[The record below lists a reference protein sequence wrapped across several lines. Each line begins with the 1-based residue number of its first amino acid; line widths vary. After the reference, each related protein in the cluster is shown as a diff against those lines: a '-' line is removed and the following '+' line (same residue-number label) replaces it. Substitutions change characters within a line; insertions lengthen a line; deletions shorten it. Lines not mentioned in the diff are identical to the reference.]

1 MPAESGW
8 YHVGS
13 YLRPCSNAV
22 DEGFFI
28 IFITRKR
35 RDDMKITGAEAII
48 KALELENTDIIF
60 GYPGAAISPFYDA
73 LLNSRIKHI
82 LTRHEQGAAHAANG
96 YARVTGK
103 PGVCVSTSGPGATN
117 LITGIANAYMD
128 SIPII
133 AITGQVKRDM
143 IGTDAFQEADIT
155 GATAPFT
162 KHSYLVKTADEL
174 PRIIKEAFHIASTGR
189 PGPVVIDIPID
200 VQTSTFE
207 YKVPQ
212 TVEIKGYKP
221 TVKGHPMQIRK
232 AAAALEEAKR
242 PVICAGGGVIAAN
255 AAGEMVELAVKRNIP
270 VVTTLMGIGAI
281 PSAHP
286 LHFGMVGTHGSNT
299 ANHALHHAD
308 LVMILGARVGDRAIG
323 AASTLGKKARIIHID
338 VDPAE
343 IGKNIDVS
351 IPLVGDLKLTLR
363 EMLEYVSPSDGR
375 EWLDEVT
382 DRRLKAR
389 EKAAASADKHEGTG
403 FIDPRKLLSLLAD
416 YLPEEAVVA
425 TEVGQNQIW
434 AANNF
439 KVRMPKT
446 FITSGG
452 LGTMGYGLPAAI
464 GAKVGKPDVPVVVI
478 SGDGSFQMSMQELG
492 TMKQHNIDVKIVL
505 FNNCRLGMV
514 RELQFTKHE
523 GRYSQVCLD
532 TNPDF
537 VALAAAYGFKGE
549 RISSSAQIESALE
562 RMASAKGPYLLECMV
577 DPMEPTL

>member
-1 MPAESGW
+1 
-8 YHVGS
+8 
-13 YLRPCSNAV
+13 
-22 DEGFFI
+22 
-28 IFITRKR
+28 
-35 RDDMKITGAEAII
+35 MKMTGAEAII
-48 KALELENTDIIF
+48 KALELENTDTIF

-73 LLNSRIKHI
+73 LLSSGIKHI

-96 YARVTGK
+96 YARVTGR

-162 KHSYLVKTADEL
+162 KHSYLVKKAEDL
-174 PRIIKEAFHIASTGR
+174 PRIIKEAFHIAATGR

-200 VQTSTFE
+200 VQTTTFDFIS
-207 YKVPQ
+207 PQ
-212 TVEIKGYKP
+212 TVDIKGYKP
-221 TVKGHPMQIRK
+221 TVKGHPMQVRK

-255 AAGEMVELAVKRNIP
+255 ATDEMLELAMKRNIP

-281 PSAHP
+281 PSTHP
-286 LHFGMVGTHGSNT
+286 LHFGMVGTHGSQT

-308 LVMILGARVGDRAIG
+308 LVLILGARVGDRAIG
-323 AASTLGKKARIIHID
+323 AASALGKKARIIHID
-338 VDPAE
+338 IDPAE

-351 IPLVGDLKLTLR
+351 IPLVGDLKLTLKD
-363 EMLEYVSPSDGR
+363 MLEYVKSSDDR
-375 EWLDEVT
+375 EWLCEVT
-382 DRRLKAR
+382 EKKQKVM
-389 EKAAASADKHEGTG
+389 EKAVAGQDKRTDPG
-403 FIDPRKLLSLLAD
+403 FIDPRYLLSQMAD
-416 YLPEEAVVA
+416 FLPEDAVLA

-434 AANNF
+434 AANNYQI
-439 KVRMPKT
+439 RRPKT

-464 GAKVGKPDVPVVVI
+464 GAKVGKQDVPVVVV

-492 TMKQHNIDVKIVL
+492 TMKQYDIDVKIVL

-514 RELQFTKHE
+514 RELQLTKHG

-532 TNPDF
+532 RNPDF
-537 VALAAAYGFKGE
+537 VAIAAAYGFRGE
-549 RISSSAQIESALE
+549 KISSNDQVRSALE
-562 RMASAKGPYLLECMV
+562 RMTSERGPYLLECMV
-577 DPMEPTL
+577 DPMEPTLR

>member
-1 MPAESGW
+1 
-8 YHVGS
+8 
-13 YLRPCSNAV
+13 
-22 DEGFFI
+22 
-28 IFITRKR
+28 
-35 RDDMKITGAEAII
+35 
-48 KALELENTDIIF
+48 
-60 GYPGAAISPFYDA
+60 
-73 LLNSRIKHI
+73 
-82 LTRHEQGAAHAANG
+82 
-96 YARVTGK
+96 
-103 PGVCVSTSGPGATN
+103 
-117 LITGIANAYMD
+117 
-128 SIPII
+128 
-133 AITGQVKRDM
+133 
-143 IGTDAFQEADIT
+143 
-155 GATAPFT
+155 
-162 KHSYLVKTADEL
+162 
-174 PRIIKEAFHIASTGR
+174 
-189 PGPVVIDIPID
+189 
-200 VQTSTFE
+200 
-207 YKVPQ
+207 
-212 TVEIKGYKP
+212 
-221 TVKGHPMQIRK
+221 
-232 AAAALEEAKR
+232 
-242 PVICAGGGVIAAN
+242 
-255 AAGEMVELAVKRNIP
+255 
-270 VVTTLMGIGAI
+270 
-281 PSAHP
+281 
-286 LHFGMVGTHGSNT
+286 
-299 ANHALHHAD
+299 
-308 LVMILGARVGDRAIG
+308 MILGARVGDRAIG

-514 RELQFTKHE
+514 REMQFTKHE

>member
-1 MPAESGW
+1 
-8 YHVGS
+8 
-13 YLRPCSNAV
+13 
-22 DEGFFI
+22 
-28 IFITRKR
+28 
-35 RDDMKITGAEAII
+35 MKITGAQAII
-48 KALELENTDIIF
+48 KALELENADTIF
-60 GYPGAAISPFYDA
+60 GYPGAAISPFYDE

-103 PGVCVSTSGPGATN
+103 PGICVSTSGPGATN

-133 AITGQVKRDM
+133 AITGQVRSDM

-162 KHSYLVKTADEL
+162 KHSYLVKSAAEL

-200 VQTSTFE
+200 VQTSVFD
-207 YKVPQ
+207 YQAPRV
-212 TVEIKGYKP
+212 VDIKGYKP

-242 PVICAGGGVIAAN
+242 PVICAGGGVIASK
-255 AAGEMVELAVKRNIP
+255 AAGEMLKIAERRNIP

-281 PSAHP
+281 PSDHP
-286 LHFGMVGTHGSNT
+286 LHFGMVGTHGSQT
-299 ANHALHHAD
+299 ANYALHHAD

-323 AASTLGKKARIIHID
+323 AASALSKKARIIHID
-338 VDPAE
+338 IDPAE

-351 IPLVGDLKLTLR
+351 VPLVGDLKLTLTD
-363 EMLEYVSPSDGR
+363 MLEHVTASDDR
-375 EWLDEVT
+375 EWLGEVT
-382 DRRLKAR
+382 QKKLTLQ
-389 EKAAASADKHEGTG
+389 EKAAARESHAEAGY
-403 FIDPRKLLSLLAD
+403 IDPRYLLSQLAD
-416 YLPEEAVVA
+416 FLPEDAVVT

-434 AANNF
+434 AANNYR
-439 KVRMPKT
+439 VRMPGT

-464 GAKVGKPDVPVVVI
+464 GAKTGRPDAPVVVI

-492 TMKQHNIDVKIVL
+492 TMKQHDIDVRIVL

-514 RELQFTKHE
+514 RELQLTKHG

-532 TNPDF
+532 SNPDF
-537 VALAAAYGFKGE
+537 VAIAAAYGFSGE
-549 RISSSAQIESALE
+549 RICSNDQIGAALD
-562 RMASAKGPYLLECMV
+562 RMTKAKGPYLLECMV